1 MRAFNDKMLQ
11 LKGLILAMIKIL
23 LYLSKY
29 FARKKFYLLLHPM
42 KFVPNCF
49 LILLAIMLP
58 FFDGNA
64 APGNPPPP
72 SPDPPPGAPIDSGI
86 ILLLFAAIL
95 YGIFKVYEFNKNK
108 KTSL

>member
-1 MRAFNDKMLQ
+1 MLQ
-11 LKGLILAMIKIL
+11 LKGLILALIKNL

-29 FARKKFYLLLHPM
+29 FARKNFYLLLHPM
-42 KFVPNCF
+42 KFVPNCI

-72 SPDPPPGAPIDSGI
+72 SPDPPPSVPIDSGI
-86 ILLLFAAIL
+86 VLILVAAII
-95 YGIFKVYEFNKNK
+95 YGIFKLYEFNKNK
-108 KTSL
+108 ETSL